1 MKAALKYAKTYIIAL
16 VLAVIGIG
24 IPMLITG
31 ITIWSAGS
39 NPFSGY
45 AYVIGIMT
53 IAYFLIGFIWGDVIT
68 GRWRKEKKDWD
79 GPVPENIKLRVWKTR
94 WPLYLAAIAC
104 LVAFLVLVIYE
115 WATGAYPFLDII
127 ALFVH

>member
-1 MKAALKYAKTYIIAL
+1 
-16 VLAVIGIG
+16 
-24 IPMLITG
+24 MLITG

-79 GPVPENIKLRVWKTR
+79 GPVPENIKLKVWKTR
-94 WPLYLAAIAC
+94 WPLYLSAIAC

-115 WATGAYPFLDII
+115 WAAGAYPFLDI
-127 ALFVH
+127 AVLFIH

>member
-1 MKAALKYAKTYIIAL
+1 MKAALRYPKTYIIAL

-39 NPFSGY
+39 NPFTGY

-53 IAYFLIGFIWGDVIT
+53 IAYFLIGFI
-68 GRWRKEKKDWD
+68 
-79 GPVPENIKLRVWKTR
+79 
-94 WPLYLAAIAC
+94 
-104 LVAFLVLVIYE
+104 
-115 WATGAYPFLDII
+115 
-127 ALFVH
+127 